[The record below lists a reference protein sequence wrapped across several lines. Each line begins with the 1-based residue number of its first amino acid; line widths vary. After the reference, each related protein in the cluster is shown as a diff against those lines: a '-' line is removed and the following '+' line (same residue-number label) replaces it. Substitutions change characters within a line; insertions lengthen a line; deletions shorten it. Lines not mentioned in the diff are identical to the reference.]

1 MNMIRTTVSLRED
14 VYDNLRRLA
23 ANKRMSLS
31 GVMNIKLS
39 GESFAMNEAEV
50 AAKIKESRAFFRK
63 LAKSGK
69 SKVDTTQA
77 IREMRDERMEQITKN
92 AGI

>member
-1 MNMIRTTVSLRED
+1 MIRTTVSLRED

-23 ANKRMSLS
+23 AAKRMSFS
-31 GVMNIKLS
+31 GVVNVKLA
-39 GESFAMNEAEV
+39 GGSFSLSENEV
-50 AAKIKESRAFFRK
+50 KQKIKESREFFRK

-69 SKVDTTQA
+69 PGVDPVRA
-77 IREMRDERMEQITKN
+77 VREMRDERMKQIARN

>member
-23 ANKRMSLS
+23 AAKRMSLS
-31 GVMNIKLS
+31 GVVNAKLAGGS
-39 GESFAMNEAEV
+39 FPLNESEV
-50 AAKIKESRAFFRK
+50 RQKIKESREFFKR

-69 SKVDTTQA
+69 PGIDVTKAV
-77 IREMRDERMEQITKN
+77 REMRDGRMEQIVRNT
-92 AGI
+92 GI